1 MRWSSW
7 LMLGDVR
14 RLCSAT
20 LVHHPLQQ
28 LQQHQQQRH
37 QQLSSSSCRSSAAT
51 MDCGMGMLVFPFK
64 TNSCTG
70 ADTSRSM
77 NARMTTYA
85 YLSLSLSDRLCC
97 RPATPATEPPVS
109 LSEFIKHIFSITHLE
124 PRFARCSAPSL
135 LAIVNAD
142 SHLVPQ
148 PQTQLCG
155 LVRGGSIAA
164 RTTCSCSATQ
174 PQHKYVMM
182 IMTMTK
188 TPPQHTGAREPT
200 TIPMLCVRACAVE
213 ATSTGAVAP
222 EGRLGPSVVV
232 MSNQFPRDPDG
243 MRTSYSGLEV
253 S

>member
-1 MRWSSW
+1 M
-7 LMLGDVR
+7 MLGDVR

-135 LAIVNAD
+135 LAIVNAE

-182 IMTMTK
+182 IMIMMMTMTK

-200 TIPMLCVRACAVE
+200 TIPMLCVRLCSGGHEHRSSGARRSAWSLGGRNVE
-213 ATSTGAVAP
+213 SIPARS
-222 EGRLGPSVVV
+222 
-232 MSNQFPRDPDG
+232 
-243 MRTSYSGLEV
+243 
-253 S
+253 